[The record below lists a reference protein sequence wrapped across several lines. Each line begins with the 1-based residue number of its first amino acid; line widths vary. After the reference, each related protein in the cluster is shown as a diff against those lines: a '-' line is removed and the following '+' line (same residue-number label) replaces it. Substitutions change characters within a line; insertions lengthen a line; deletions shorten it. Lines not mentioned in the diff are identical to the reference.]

1 MSNRIS
7 PPVIIGI
14 LCVLLLVVLGIAV
27 SVISKKG
34 AEINILQEDL
44 KKRDAKLSQLEQQIK
59 ELDTAK
65 SALEKTKL
73 DLEGLLTKLEKELDS
88 AKEKEASFNKQVEDL
103 SGEKKKLASEL
114 VQVNQLMQDKLKLSA
129 EENKKALD
137 LKSEKYLTQEKA
149 LLIQIEDLK
158 QKLTK
163 IDKENKTLEKKTAD
177 LTVSLTQEQS
187 KLEHYKRGLAYEN
200 EKNYKDAVQEYEEI
214 LNIDPKDANVHLRLA
229 SIYVYGIKDP
239 ERADFYTKA
248 YVALTNAE
256 GTIRPKD
263 IALPLAKTVVPKEI
277 LRRWRHD

>member
-137 LKSEKYLTQEKA
+137 LKSEKYLAQEKA

-200 EKNYKDAVQEYEEI
+200 EKNYK
-214 LNIDPKDANVHLRLA
+214 
-229 SIYVYGIKDP
+229 
-239 ERADFYTKA
+239 ERS
-248 YVALTNAE
+248 
-256 GTIRPKD
+256 
-263 IALPLAKTVVPKEI
+263 
-277 LRRWRHD
+277 